1 MSEPAAV
8 VVDLDNTLCKLQV
21 DWGAV
26 KERLEEL
33 AAAAGVDVE
42 DVGIWPLME
51 AAQQPGREALLRDME
66 ELVTEAELDGAR
78 GCPHNE
84 ALVEWIRL
92 EGGGRPVSV
101 LSLNSRR
108 AVERALESNGL
119 GEMIKHV
126 VGREDVR
133 RIKPDPE
140 GMIALADR
148 HGVEPHEMLLV
159 GDKDGDREC
168 AERAG
173 ARFLHVE
180 EIGVRWRTQSR
191 TD

>member
-1 MSEPAAV
+1 MV
-8 VVDLDNTLCKLQV
+8 LVLDLDNTLCKLDV
-21 DWGAV
+21 DWDAV
-26 KERLEEL
+26 KEQLEEL
-33 AAAAGVDVE
+33 AAGSDVQVE

-51 AAQQPGREALLRDME
+51 AAQQPGREALLEEME
-66 ELVTEAELDGAR
+66 RLVTEAELEGAR
-78 GCPHNE
+78 TCPYNE
-84 ALVEWIRL
+84 ALVDWIAR
-92 EGGGRPVSV
+92 EANGRPISV
-101 LSLNSRR
+101 LSINSRE
-108 AVERALESNGL
+108 AVQRALEQNRL
-119 GEMIKHV
+119 AELVTHI

-140 GMIALADR
+140 GMLVLAER
-148 HGVEPHEMLLV
+148 HGVDASEMLLV

-180 EIGVRWRTQSR
+180 EIGVEWRTQSR

>member
-1 MSEPAAV
+1 MSTPAV
-8 VVDLDNTLCKLQV
+8 VVLDLDNTLCKLGV
-21 DWGAV
+21 DWTAV
-26 KERLEEL
+26 KERLEQL
-33 AAAAGVDVE
+33 AREAGADVE
-42 DVGIWPLME
+42 DEGIWPLME

-66 ELVTEAELDGAR
+66 RLVTDAELAGAR
-78 GCPHNE
+78 DCPHNE
-84 ALVEWIRL
+84 ALVEWIAR
-92 EGGGRPVSV
+92 EAGGEASV

-108 AVERALESNGL
+108 AVESALERNGL
-119 GEMIKHV
+119 SAMVIHI

-140 GMIALADR
+140 GMLVLAER
-148 HGVEPHEMLLV
+148 HGVEPTEMLLV

-191 TD
+191 AD

>member
-1 MSEPAAV
+1 MLLV
-8 VVDLDNTLCKLQV
+8 LDLDNTLCKLQV

-26 KERLEEL
+26 KERLEQL
-33 AAAAGVDVE
+33 AAAAGVDVG

-51 AAQQPGREALLRDME
+51 AAQQPGREALLDDME
-66 ELVTEAELDGAR
+66 ELVTAAELEGAS

-84 ALVEWIRL
+84 ALVEWIER
-92 EGGGRPVSV
+92 EHGGQRFSV
-101 LSLNSRR
+101 LSLNSRA
-108 AVERALESNGL
+108 AVERALGDNGL
-119 GEMIKHV
+119 TELVSHI

-140 GMIALADR
+140 GMLILAER
-148 HGVEPHEMLLV
+148 NGVEPGGMLLV

-168 AERAG
+168 AEGAG

-180 EIGVRWRTQSR
+180 EVGVSWRHGSR
-191 TD
+191 TI

>member
-1 MSEPAAV
+1 MV
-8 VVDLDNTLCKLQV
+8 VVLDLDNTLCSLQV

-26 KERLEEL
+26 KQGLERLAED
-33 AAAAGVDVE
+33 AGAEVD

-51 AAQQPGREALLRDME
+51 AAQQPGREALLAEME
-66 ELVTEAELDGAR
+66 ELVTTAELEGAS
-78 GCPHNE
+78 GCPYNE
-84 ALVEWIRL
+84 ALVDWVERQDAS
-92 EGGGRPVSV
+92 RPVSV

-108 AVERALESNGL
+108 AVQRALDDNGL
-119 GEMIKHV
+119 AHMVAHI

-140 GMIALADR
+140 GLLVLAER
-148 HGVEPHEMLLV
+148 HGVEPKEMLLV

-180 EIGVRWRTQSR
+180 EVGVSWT
-191 TD
+191 